1 MLEMQEALMAFFA
14 AVGLLATFWVAT
26 DLLLARRERTVRGT
40 VLLPL
45 SGGAEEMEYAV
56 EKAGRLQRQLHCD
69 GPVLLVDCG
78 MDAESLRRAALLV
91 RDRAGVKLVY
101 PEEIEEQLY

>member
-1 MLEMQEALMAFFA
+1 MLEMQEALVAFFA
-14 AVGLLATFWVAT
+14 AVGLLAIGWVAVN
-26 DLLLARRERTVRGT
+26 LLFTKKERTVRGT

-56 EKAGRLQRQLHCD
+56 EKADRLQRQLHCD